1 MRMVSEQNKL
11 TAMSQKTTPHEILS
25 RFKPVAEERLSERVS
40 GWLRFHEQNLSAFQ
54 NRFRQTLARLEKLS
68 RQDDLLHA
76 LWSELG
82 DFYHALQEWTGR
94 LTYLSEES
102 ALDDVLQG
110 EKARFAA
117 FWEPFPKDIKIG
129 LSESYWEPQPGD
141 SLHVKLWKYQRRARN
156 RFIRAGYALRN
167 GFRKLFRR
175 QALPVPQIYQTFSP
189 AVFSECYLSVPFDR
203 FLLGEWEKYLHLA
216 SRQIDALHRVVR
228 QLHSQLI
235 FLEEVGQVWIQAD
248 VPKIAARLE
257 SLREFSSAVE
267 ALFDEITAFRPAMLE
282 RFEQW
287 FAETE
292 KNFHDQ
298 WHFAGTHILRE
309 KRIASLSGNARKR
322 VQNQFER
329 DKKAWIQ
336 DFSVEREDWI
346 NEIALRNIQLNVC
359 KEYLQAV
366 QQFQA
371 KISGQ
376 IIPVFSTAI
385 AAIRTSTDKFKSLE
399 QKRADLKR
407 AIISENRALQKSL
420 RDEILPEMMDALLE
434 ARLDQAL
441 NPLLETTRQLG
452 KTLPDKQTVFRKK
465 DLDHLPP
472 DSKVDDVPIGELF
485 NEKLLLAFD
494 RQIEEYRQEL
504 RQAVE
509 NIIRDISEVDQVVE
523 FNLDAALN
531 LLEKRKETGEAFQT
545 VMEGL
550 ERAAGLV
557 EQFINRGTQFRQQS
571 ETELFRIVREFI
583 QDVQELLDNE
593 ALLKL
598 KIQLAHTKAKERIHF
613 YRQKIWNFFKLIIPR
628 IWSYLKQA
636 AGLVRSKYSQ
646 LRKITGLAPAALDS
660 QAALF
665 QFLSETRRK
674 ITSLP
679 YVYQRLFENRPLTD
693 ERFFAGRE
701 DELSELNEDFKTWQQ
716 GYFVTT
722 AITGER
728 GSGKTTVI
736 NFAKEWIFAGQP
748 VREIDV
754 KTTIWRAEDFIPHLQ
769 SAFPE
774 CRASTLPE
782 MQKAL
787 LQLQEPVVC
796 IVENTQ
802 NLFLKTVDGFDLL
815 EEFLLLISRTHRQV
829 YWVLTCTLYSWAY
842 LDKVINISR
851 FFRRV
856 LSLDNLT
863 RHEMENVILRRHR
876 VTGYRLFFET
886 PEKIQKN
893 RRFKKLTGEEAQQAY
908 IQDLFFKE
916 LQEVASGNVSV
927 AILYWIR
934 AIRKIENSRLTLWPL
949 IEQDYSFMYQLSA
962 EELFTIGALIQHE
975 MLKPEEH
982 AQVFHQSEQQS
993 VMLFNSLINKGI
1005 ITENENGCRIH
1016 PFLYR
1021 PALVALKRLNIIH

>member
-1 MRMVSEQNKL
+1 
-11 TAMSQKTTPHEILS
+11 MSQKTTPHEILS
-25 RFKPVAEERLSERVS
+25 RFKPAAEEHSSKCVS
-40 GWLRFHEQNLSAFQ
+40 GWLQFHEQNLSIFR
-54 NRFRQTLARLEKLS
+54 NRFRETLERLEKLPPA
-68 RQDDLLHA
+68 DDFFHA

-82 DFYHALQEWTGR
+82 AFYTALQEWTKR
-94 LTYLSEES
+94 LAYLNEES
-102 ALDDVLQG
+102 APEEVLRG
-110 EKARFAA
+110 GKAHFGALL
-117 FWEPFPKDIKIG
+117 EPFSQTVEISLTED
-129 LSESYWEPQPGD
+129 YWEPRPGD
-141 SLHVKLWKYQRRARN
+141 SLHVKLWKYQRRLRSRFTRAR
-156 RFIRAGYALRN
+156 YALRN

-175 QALPVPQIYQTFSP
+175 QALPVPPIYQKFSL
-189 AVFSECYLSVPFDR
+189 AVFSECFLNAPFDR

-216 SRQIDALHRVVR
+216 SRQIDGLHKIV
-228 QLHSQLI
+228 QQAHSRLI
-235 FLEEVGQVWIQAD
+235 FLEDADQVWIQAD
-248 VPKIAARLE
+248 VPKIAARVE
-257 SLREFSSAVE
+257 SLREFSSGLE
-267 ALFDEITAFRPAMLE
+267 ALFEEAAAFRPAMLE
-282 RFEQW
+282 RFEHW

-292 KNFHDQ
+292 KEFHHP
-298 WHFAGTHILRE
+298 WRFAGTHILRE
-309 KRIASLSGNARKR
+309 KKIARLSASARK
-322 VQNQFER
+322 QMQQQFER
-329 DKKAWIQ
+329 DKKAWQ
-336 DFSVEREDWI
+336 RDLSVEREEWV
-346 NEIALRNIQLNVC
+346 NEIALRNLQLNVG
-359 KEYLQAV
+359 KEYLQVV

-385 AAIRTSTDKFKSLE
+385 QAIRTSTDKFKSLE

-420 RDEILPEMMDALLE
+420 RDDILPEMMDALMA
-434 ARLDQAL
+434 ARLDQTL
-441 NPLLETTRQLG
+441 NPLLETTRRLG
-452 KTLPDKQTVFRKK
+452 KALPDRQTVFRKK
-465 DLDHLPP
+465 DLEHLPP
-472 DSKVDDVPIGELF
+472 DSKVDEVPIGELF

-509 NIIRDISEVDQVVE
+509 NILRDISEVDQVVE

-531 LLEKRKETGEAFQT
+531 LLEERKETGEAFQT

-550 ERAAGLV
+550 ERASGLV
-557 EQFINRGTQFRQQS
+557 EQFIGRGNQFREQS
-571 ETELFRIVREFI
+571 ETELLRIARKFML
-583 QDVQELLDNE
+583 DVQELLDNE

-598 KIQLAHTKAKERIHF
+598 KIQLAQTKAKERIRF

-628 IWSYLKQA
+628 VWSFLKQA
-636 AGLVRSKYSQ
+636 ASLGRKKYSQ

-660 QAALF
+660 PAALF
-665 QFLSETRRK
+665 QYLSETRGK

-679 YVYQRLFENRPLTD
+679 YVYQRLFQNRPLTD

-701 DELSELNEDFKTWQQ
+701 EELSELSEDFKTWQQ
-716 GYFVTT
+716 GYFVAT

-736 NFAKEWIFAGQP
+736 NFAKEWVFAGHP
-748 VREIDV
+748 LREIDV

-774 CRASTLPE
+774 CKASSLPE
-782 MQKAL
+782 MEKAL
-787 LQLQEPVVC
+787 LQLEEPLVC

-851 FFRRV
+851 YFRRV

-863 RHEMENVILRRHR
+863 RQEMENVILRRHR

-893 RRFKKLTGEEAQQAY
+893 RRFKQLTGEETQQSY
-908 IQDLFFKE
+908 LQDLFFKE
-916 LQEVASGNVSV
+916 LQGVASGNVSV

-934 AIRKIENSRLTLWPL
+934 AIEKIENSRLTLWPL

-962 EELFTIGALIQHE
+962 EELFTIAALIQHE

-982 AQVFHQSEQQS
+982 ARVFHQSEQQS

-1005 ITENENGCRIH
+1005 IIEHENGCRIH